1 MGASLLESNGIISGL
16 TALVMTLMFQA
27 AEAVNPQLFTIATLT
42 GHAVRAMGPNYSVS
56 IAVFF
61 WYWLS
66 FFGVGWGDV
75 GLRVGVVAVDLEC
88 SVQLNVLS

>member
-1 MGASLLESNGIISGL
+1 MLESNGIISGL

-56 IAVFF
+56 IAVFLFVLVLVVF
-61 WYWLS
+61 W
-66 FFGVGWGDV
+66 GRGDV
-75 GLRVGVVAVDLEC
+75 GVEGGVVAVDLER

>member
-1 MGASLLESNGIISGL
+1 MLESSGIVSGL

-56 IAVFF
+56 IAGCF
-61 WYWLS
+61 WWWLT
-66 FFGVGWGDV
+66 FLGGGVGV
-75 GLRVGVVAVDLEC
+75 G
-88 SVQLNVLS
+88 